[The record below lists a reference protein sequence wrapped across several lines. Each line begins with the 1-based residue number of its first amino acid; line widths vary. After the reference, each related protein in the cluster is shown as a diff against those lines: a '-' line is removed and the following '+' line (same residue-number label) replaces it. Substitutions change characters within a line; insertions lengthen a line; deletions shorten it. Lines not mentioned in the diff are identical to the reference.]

1 VLRSILVAL
10 DETGPSEAAQD
21 LALDL
26 ARRTAA
32 GITGL
37 AILDREYI
45 TAPTAV
51 GIGGASFKHHR
62 DEVKLREAKEFLAR
76 LHQKFETECQ
86 SLSTKCQVIEAEGSP
101 YELLEEESA
110 RHDLLVIGKDTD
122 FHMDDDPTIADIT
135 RRLLRDNA
143 RPLIVCP
150 ETAPT
155 EGMILATTDGSMR
168 ASRALHMLAL
178 LGRDWGRPV
187 HVLAIAEEQEVAD
200 RRARYAGELFEKHGF
215 DVEARGVGSYASPAD
230 IILAEV
236 QAMKA
241 TMIAAGASG
250 HSALQEFFV
259 GSTTRRL
266 LEACVCPMF
275 VLR

>member
-45 TAPTAV
+45 TRPTAV

-62 DEVKLREAKEFLAR
+62 DEVKLHEAKAFLTR
-76 LHQKFETECQ
+76 LKQKFETECQ
-86 SLSTKCQVIEAEGSP
+86 SLTTKCQVIVAEGSP
-101 YELLEEESA
+101 YELLEEESV

-122 FHMDDDPTIADIT
+122 FHLDDDPTIADVT

-150 ETAPT
+150 ETAPA
-155 EGMILATTDGSMR
+155 EGIILATTDGSMR
-168 ASRALHMLAL
+168 ASRTLHMLAL
-178 LGRDWGRPV
+178 LGRGWGRPV
-187 HVLAIAEEQEVAD
+187 HVLAIAEEREVAD